1 MSSMASFFIKKYL
14 KITYARALHCT
25 KPFSASF
32 PPYPKEKGKTPGWKR
47 GNNSMAMQPP
57 PLMSCPETT
66 SCFSEMIIAST
77 TLKGSIN
84 QSEVKLF
91 LEYCSLILTYV
102 NIVLC
107 NIMSNMGKHSFTFG
121 QRPTK
126 CKRRMKQW
134 YAVKLYVTL
143 SCRSAFIIF
152 FSHGGT
158 LLYYNFRLRMLSW
171 LYKNQTSK
179 RLKQTPQWAG
189 DQFTLANGHMINLLT
204 YKEFWK
210 KLFCAVGGK

>member
-14 KITYARALHCT
+14 KITYARASHCT
-25 KPFSASF
+25 QPFSAPF

-102 NIVLC
+102 NSVLC

-152 FSHGGT
+152 S
-158 LLYYNFRLRMLSW
+158 RMEAHYFITIFVSECYHDCTKIKHRNDW
-171 LYKNQTSK
+171 NK
-179 RLKQTPQWAG
+179 RLSELETS
-189 DQFTLANGHMINLLT
+189 LLSQMDI
-204 YKEFWK
+204 W
-210 KLFCAVGGK
+210 

>member
-1 MSSMASFFIKKYL
+1 MREPSIELSPFPHHFRHIQKRKV
-14 KITYARALHCT
+14 
-25 KPFSASF
+25 KPQI
-32 PPYPKEKGKTPGWKR
+32 G
-47 GNNSMAMQPP
+47 NSMAMQPP

-102 NIVLC
+102 NSVLC

-126 CKRRMKQW
+126 CKRRMKQ
-134 YAVKLYVTL
+134 
-143 SCRSAFIIF
+143 
-152 FSHGGT
+152 
-158 LLYYNFRLRMLSW
+158 
-171 LYKNQTSK
+171 
-179 RLKQTPQWAG
+179 
-189 DQFTLANGHMINLLT
+189 
-204 YKEFWK
+204 
-210 KLFCAVGGK
+210 